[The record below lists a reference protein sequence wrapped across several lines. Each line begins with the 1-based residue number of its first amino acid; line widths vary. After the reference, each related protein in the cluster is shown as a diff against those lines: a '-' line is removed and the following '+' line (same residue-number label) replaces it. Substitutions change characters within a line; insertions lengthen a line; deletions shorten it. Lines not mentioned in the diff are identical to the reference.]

1 MSEISKN
8 QAAWTKIFN
17 DYNVLETIEN
27 QGFFLINSSDINKYR
42 EARLMTKFDTRLN
55 LPDIF
60 KANKLSILPT
70 SRGGYIISHFE
81 AYKEFEVMNDDIIN
95 VSFPSYIE
103 SIDFNNITSESIAIN
118 CAFISGILED
128 FIEDDTILPTVNG
141 RMSSS
146 VFDFYILNSK
156 NKQKIKV
163 DVVNSQLEIDGG
175 FEGAHSLVL
184 LEAKNSLADDFLV
197 RQLYY
202 PFRLWRSLVSKD
214 VKPVFMTYSNSIFSL
229 YEYNFKDP
237 DDYNSLEL
245 IKHKNYSFEATSIS
259 MEEILNVLKHVVIVN
274 EPAVPFPQ
282 ANNFKRVINLCE
294 LLNVNDLSLDDITA
308 EYSFDGRQSQYYS
321 TAGMYLGLIEKHKK
335 DKKIFLRL
343 TALGKSLLKMK
354 YKERQLKFVELIL
367 AHEAFNKTFRATIEE
382 SQIPDKDGIVHIM
395 KGSSL
400 YNVKEEKT
408 YVRRSSTIMA
418 WLNWILDLAME

>member
-81 AYKEFEVMNDDIIN
+81 AYKEFEILNDDIIN

-128 FIEDDTILPTVNG
+128 FIEDSTILPTVNG

-202 PFRLWRSLVSKD
+202 PFRLWRSLVSKN

-335 DKKIFLRL
+335 DKKVFLRL

-354 YKERQLKFVELIL
+354 YKERQLKLVELIL
-367 AHEAFNKTFRATIEE
+367 SHEAFNKTFRATIEE
-382 SQIPDKDGIVHIM
+382 SEIPDKDGIVRIM
-395 KGSSL
+395 KDAAL
-400 YNVKEEKT
+400 YKVKKEKT

-418 WLNWILDLAME
+418 WVNWILDLINE

>member
-81 AYKEFEVMNDDIIN
+81 AYKEFEILNDDIIN

-128 FIEDDTILPTVNG
+128 FIEDSTILPTVNG

-321 TAGMYLGLIEKHKK
+321 AAGMYLGLIEKHKK

-343 TALGKSLLKMK
+343 TTLGKSLLKMK
-354 YKERQLKFVELIL
+354 YKERQLKLVELIL
-367 AHEAFNKTFRATIEE
+367 SHEAFNKTFRATIEE
-382 SQIPDKDGIVHIM
+382 SEIPDKDGIVRIM
-395 KGSSL
+395 KDAAL
-400 YNVKEEKT
+400 YKVKEEKT
-408 YVRRSSTIMA
+408 YIRRSSTIMA
-418 WLNWILDLAME
+418 WVNWILDLINE

>member
-1 MSEISKN
+1 MNEISKN

-60 KANKLSILPT
+60 KTNKLSILPT

-146 VFDFYILNSK
+146 IFDFYILNSK
-156 NKQKIKV
+156 NKSKIKV

-229 YEYNFKDP
+229 YEYNFRDP

-259 MEEILNVLKHVVIVN
+259 MEEILNVLKHVVIVE
-274 EPAVPFPQ
+274 EPQVPFPQ

-321 TAGMYLGLIEKHKK
+321 AAGMYLGLIEKHKK

-343 TALGKSLLKMK
+343 TALGKSLLRMK
-354 YKERQLKFVELIL
+354 YKERQLKLVELIL
-367 AHEAFNKTFRATIEE
+367 AHEAFNRTFKMTIDE

-395 KGSSL
+395 KDAAL
-400 YNVKEEKT
+400 YKVKKEKT

-418 WLNWILDLAME
+418 WINWILDLIDE

>member
-1 MSEISKN
+1 MNEISKN

-146 VFDFYILNSK
+146 IFDFYILNSK
-156 NKQKIKV
+156 NKSKIKV
-163 DVVNSQLEIDGG
+163 DVTNSQLEIDGG

-184 LEAKNSLADDFLV
+184 LEAKNSLSDDFLV

-259 MEEILNVLKHVVIVN
+259 MEEILNVLKHVVIVA
-274 EPAVPFPQ
+274 EPQVPFPQ

-294 LLNVNDLSLDDITA
+294 LLNLNDLSLDDITA

-321 TAGMYLGLIEKHKK
+321 AAGMYLGLIEKHKK

-354 YKERQLKFVELIL
+354 YKERQLKLVELIL
-367 AHEAFNKTFRATIEE
+367 SHEAFNKTFRATIDE
-382 SQIPDKDGIVHIM
+382 SEIPDKDGIVRIM
-395 KGSSL
+395 KDAAL
-400 YNVKEEKT
+400 YKVKEEKT

-418 WLNWILDLAME
+418 WVNWILDLINE

>member
-1 MSEISKN
+1 MLFRS
-8 QAAWTKIFN
+8 
-17 DYNVLETIEN
+17 
-27 QGFFLINSSDINKYR
+27 
-42 EARLMTKFDTRLN
+42 
-55 LPDIF
+55 
-60 KANKLSILPT
+60 
-70 SRGGYIISHFE
+70 
-81 AYKEFEVMNDDIIN
+81 
-95 VSFPSYIE
+95 
-103 SIDFNNITSESIAIN
+103 
-118 CAFISGILED
+118 
-128 FIEDDTILPTVNG
+128 DDTILPTVNG

-146 VFDFYILNSK
+146 IFDFYILNSK
-156 NKQKIKV
+156 NKSKIKV
-163 DVVNSQLEIDGG
+163 DVTNSQLEIDGG

-184 LEAKNSLADDFLV
+184 LEAKNSLSDDFLV

-259 MEEILNVLKHVVIVN
+259 MEEILNVLKHVVIVA
-274 EPAVPFPQ
+274 EPQVPFPQ

-294 LLNVNDLSLDDITA
+294 LLNLNDLSLDDITA

-321 TAGMYLGLIEKHKK
+321 AAGMYLGLIEKHKK

-354 YKERQLKFVELIL
+354 YKERQLKLVELIL
-367 AHEAFNKTFRATIEE
+367 SHEAFNKTFRATIDE
-382 SQIPDKDGIVHIM
+382 SEIPDKDGIVRIM
-395 KGSSL
+395 KDAAL
-400 YNVKEEKT
+400 YKVKEEKT

-418 WLNWILDLAME
+418 WVNWILDLINE